1 MKKEIVTISKVYH
14 SRTFP
19 RFMVKSLEVVET
31 GIIMMILQVSAS
43 PVTIAHVK
51 KYGVLPAYND
61 SVYRLWIED
70 SAK

>member
-1 MKKEIVTISKVYH
+1 
-14 SRTFP
+14 
-19 RFMVKSLEVVET
+19 MVKSLEVVET